1 MNYTQQQLTAAV
13 VSEGLRPVL
22 ATPESSAST
31 KLTSLIQRCLDADP
45 QKRPSCNGIVSELDL
60 MLGCKK
66 EVNEQ
71 DAFVN
76 SRMSCGHTH
85 ETTVKSY
92 QEPINWL
99 THGKGFSP
107 SDLFTSQNVPG
118 TWFHS
123 SNDSSAYHPVLS
135 WGSFS
140 TCGRR
145 ETMEVAHFL
154 IPNFCNEKDIHFFGI
169 FYGHRGG
176 EVKWQL
182 DTWRVGLAALQVTR
196 SIGDDDLKPHVT
208 AESEV
213 DETLLL
219 AVDEYIVMP
228 SDGLWD
234 VVSHTEVVSI
244 IGDTVKGVGMCAKRL
259 AIMVIVVFLR
269 PVLSTAER
277 IF

>member
-1 MNYTQQQLTAAV
+1 MPSSCKTYTVHFISFFNWCFEYKFLYCLVIIDLLGLLYLTRWWQAHTVLEMNYTEQQLTAAV

-31 KLTSLIQRCLDADP
+31 KLTSLIQKCWDADP
-45 QKRPSCNGIVSELDL
+45 QKRPSFNGIVSELDL

-66 EVNEQ
+66 VVNEQ

-99 THGKGFSP
+99 THGKVFSP
-107 SDLFTSQNVPG
+107 SDLFTSQNVLG

-140 TCGRR
+140 AFGRG
-145 ETMEVAHFL
+145 ETMEVALFL
-154 IPNFCNEKDIHFFGI
+154 IPNFCNEKDIHFFFGI

-196 SIGDDDLKPHVT
+196 SIGDDDLKPYVT
-208 AESEV
+208 AEPEV
-213 DETLLL
+213 DETLL
-219 AVDEYIVMP
+219 
-228 SDGLWD
+228 SG
-234 VVSHTEVVSI
+234 
-244 IGDTVKGVGMCAKRL
+244 
-259 AIMVIVVFLR
+259 
-269 PVLSTAER
+269 
-277 IF
+277 